1 MDTATQQFVRHTLAT
16 RGGYAPASISSAS
29 SAPATNALNRAL
41 HHSMDTGFINRIIE
55 DRERN
60 GYNGEEPEGDTEGQQ
75 IVEDLDHALL
85 EEFKNQVRTWW
96 ELDTAIKRLQA
107 ALKDRRAM
115 QNTLG
120 ARILDFMRKHNI
132 EDLNTKEGI
141 LRYKASF
148 VKAPLSQKVVK
159 TKLMEYFQQDQ
170 RAVDFL
176 KKMFD
181 ERERVEKVSL
191 RRLH

>member
-1 MDTATQQFVRHTLAT
+1 MDTQQFVHHTLAT
-16 RGGYAPASISSAS
+16 RGGFAPPSITSAS
-29 SAPATNALNRAL
+29 SASNNNALNRAL

-60 GYNGEEPEGDTEGQQ
+60 GYTGAQEPEGDTEGQQ

-107 ALKDRRAM
+107 ALKDRRHL
-115 QNTLG
+115 QTTLG

-176 KKMFD
+176 QKMFD
-181 ERERVEKVSL
+181 ERDRVEKVSL